1 MKTKRQLVIVSL
13 TLVLISAMSASR
25 AFAQYSHDHFGEKGW
40 RTGMLRISKSVWAGD
55 VRLKSGMYHVTHVV
69 DGARHVMVFKAVTQP
84 AGYKEFGM
92 FEEREAVRLECR
104 VEPVTKSTRNTKL
117 RLGKNSD
124 GERMIEEIQIAG
136 ERVKH
141 VLLAN
146 RSS

>member
-1 MKTKRQLVIVSL
+1 MKTKRQFIMVSL
-13 TLVLISAMSASR
+13 TLVLISAMSVSR
-25 AFAQYSHDHFGEKGW
+25 AFAQSSQDQFSEKGW
-40 RTGMLRISKSVWAGD
+40 RTGMLRISRFVWAGD
-55 VRLKSGMYHVTHVV
+55 VRLKSGMYHVKQMV
-69 DGARHVMVFKAVTQP
+69 DGNKHVMIFKSVTLP

-92 FEEREAVRLECR
+92 FEEREVVRLECR
-104 VEPVTKSTRNTKL
+104 VEPVTKSTRNTKI

-124 GERMIEEIQIAG
+124 GERVIEEIQIAG